1 MTIVG
6 SVELPVVPVAGAFT
20 AELIKLTTS
29 GAGKAGAAAGVEFT
43 KQFSVTLA
51 RSGFGQIFDGLD
63 VQAAKSGIASGKSF
77 SSAFAEAVSVGT
89 GTVGQLSLFDAAEA
103 GGAGATAG
111 KSFASGF
118 DEAIRVNGQSAAVLG
133 GDAKTVSA
141 SAAAGTTSGRAY
153 SRAQK
158 AAVEESNVSQTI
170 TNSFRAA
177 EVGSAGSGRRA
188 ALGFVSN
195 FKSGLLPLAAIIAAA
210 FAVKADTTFSADL
223 TRIQTQAGAT
233 AQQVAEVRKET
244 LALAPTV
251 GIGPD
256 KLADGFYHLYS
267 AGFQGAQALDI
278 ETAAAKEARIGN
290 ADLGTTVQALIGLE
304 AAHIKGITSA
314 GQAVTVL
321 NTIVGNG
328 DLKLQDLAKSLGT
341 GAVAASA
348 IFGLSI
354 QDLGGALDTLTD
366 NTVKPQEA
374 MTRLRMTIALI
385 GAPSGA
391 AVKSLG
397 DIGLGATTLGDDLRK
412 PQGLV
417 TALTD
422 FENHLKS
429 SGESATQQA
438 ATLAHI
444 FGGGRSSGAV
454 DILINEMDRL
464 KTKTDALY
472 AATAS
477 GSKVFDASWATTEAT
492 TKQKLASLG
501 AGFQVLA
508 IDVGHD
514 LQGPV
519 NGFLNLLHDGFAQA
533 PRLLAPLGSALEGT
547 GHDVGNLLHDLQPVG
562 GVLEA
567 AFGGAVY
574 GTVQAAAFL
583 LRDVV
588 NPAIR
593 GVDDTI
599 TFLGDHK
606 AILVGVAG
614 VIGTILVP
622 QLVAWSTALAV
633 DGAETLYLI
642 GLDLAGSIRK
652 ATTAVIGFVA
662 TNPEL
667 LAVGVV
673 IGGLA
678 AAVSLFDE
686 DTRKTTVDTQALG
699 TAITDAAKGI
709 KTGPSLKDTI
719 LQQLSDWKPT
729 SGNIDGITYLQKY
742 GVNVSTLA
750 GELADPK
757 TGDAFQ
763 MLSKYLDPSTFK
775 DFSKYGIIYAQTTLP
790 ELRKAAESTNPAVAT
805 LANYFLKLNAD
816 GTVSAKTVKDQIK
829 GFETLSGS
837 INELRTKAL
846 SLAAAQKVMDDSR
859 SKSAPLLR
867 EEATATQALGAAQ
880 QLLAQDNKDIAGLQ
894 KGYSDS
900 ITSYGKVIEDQ
911 FPIFEQYRTQL
922 NLNAQ
927 TLINNVQSEVTAI
940 ENEQT
945 NINTLVAA
953 GASPQVIQALYAK
966 GPEYVQAAAHGTK
979 AQLDALSG
987 LVKTRGNDISN
998 LAFSAGLASGDANIT
1013 GYVAALEQ
1021 KAQDLKIRQDIVF
1034 TKGFASIATELN
1046 VAAGDAGRNVSD
1058 KTAEGIL
1065 DGRLHVINALA
1076 SGLTKPQ
1083 QDTVR
1088 QLETLAADGGAGLAS
1103 QLANSIATH
1112 TPLVVTQAEALKI
1125 GTNQQV
1131 QAILKEWDITVK
1143 VDDQATAQLQALQGT
1158 IQGLNSA
1165 AVKAGLGITGFD
1177 LAKLGGVAAGGPI
1190 FGSGPKGVD
1199 TEPRMLAVGE
1209 HVLTD
1214 KDVDAMG
1221 GHAAVFGFRRALHG
1235 MANGGPVLKGI
1246 EALDIFNADAQVG
1259 KVAKAASLVQAIESG
1274 ASTGGASVQ
1283 AWAPDVVQVL
1293 SMLGLPLRL
1302 LPRVL
1307 AQINTESGGNASA
1320 INLTDS
1326 NAAKGDPSMGVLQ
1339 TIIETFRAWAGPFI
1353 GLGPFNGFAD
1363 IYAGVNY
1370 AAHRYAGDPN
1380 IGLGYGHGYDIGGA
1394 LLPGATL
1401 AVNKT
1406 GAVEPILTA
1415 AQWASIGKLVAA
1427 ISALTPASIEKL
1439 VTGAVAAA
1447 GAQISAAVKEGNG
1460 PLQQTLEAQ
1469 LKTAEGKLYVTGLT
1483 SAANPT
1489 LGNKEAVSTAANNV
1503 ATLTAQLTKLN
1514 TVNAGL
1520 VTSLNSFVSAQQ
1532 QYQQTL
1538 SGAITQGNAFSDV
1551 LTVSGSPADVQSV
1564 LSGKLTDVKTFA
1576 ANITALKRKGFSNAI
1591 IREVAADGITNG
1603 NLYAT
1608 ELLSSTAAQVSAID
1622 TEFGALG
1629 AAQTNTA
1636 NSITQLTEG
1645 NIPGISKASAGVY
1658 IQQAIF
1664 TTGADVSALVGKA
1677 EFTQRT
1683 FDSGGYL
1690 YPGQKVLAN
1699 NESGGRERVL
1709 TPSETSAYESGRGGV
1724 TIEKV
1729 EQHYNGVDLA
1739 TAHAQSNRDL
1749 ALALTAARVGG

>member
-51 RSGFGQIFDGLD
+51 KSGFGQIFDGLD

-210 FAVKADTTFSADL
+210 FAVKADTTLSADL

-397 DIGLGATTLGDDLRK
+397 EIGLGATTLGDDLRK
-412 PQGLV
+412 PQGIV

-422 FENHLKS
+422 LENHLKS

-547 GHDVGNLLHDLQPVG
+547 GHDVGNLLHDLQPIG

-593 GVDDTI
+593 GVDDVI
-599 TFLGDHK
+599 SFLGDHK
-606 AILVGVAG
+606 AVLAAVGTV
-614 VIGTILVP
+614 VGTVLVP
-622 QLVAWSTALAV
+622 AIATMTAELLLDAAAWSALALAGLVADV
-633 DGAETLYLI
+633 KN
-642 GLDLAGSIRK
+642 LAG
-652 ATTAVIGFVA
+652 AVIAFA
-662 TNPEL
+662 AANPL
-667 LAVGVV
+667 LLGAAVVL
-673 IGGLA
+673 GGLA
-678 AAVSLFDE
+678 AAITLADQ
-686 DTRKTTVDTQALG
+686 DTRTFTVDMQGLNS
-699 TAITDAAKGI
+699 AIGDLV
-709 KTGPSLKDTI
+709 KTGSDSSLANTI
-719 LQQLSDWKPT
+719 LDDLSKWKPT
-729 SGNIDGITYLQKY
+729 SGSTDAITFLHKY
-742 GVNVSTLA
+742 GVEASTVA
-750 GELADPK
+750 SDLADPNNAK
-757 TGDAFQ
+757 GAQTF
-763 MLSKYLDPSTFK
+763 LSTLNDLGNSLDPQKIVNSTLLWQNLK
-775 DFSKYGIIYAQTTLP
+775 GQLT
-790 ELRKAAESTNPAVAT
+790 STNPAIRDMAK
-805 LANYFLKLNAD
+805 LFLNLRND
-816 GTVSAKTVKDQIK
+816 PTVSGTTITDLAKH
-829 GFETLSGS
+829 FLTLESTIVGTTAATAAH
-837 INELRTKAL
+837 NKAVQQLNRDLNPTTLRNQAEATKAL
-846 SLAAAQKVMDDSR
+846 GD
-859 SKSAPLLR
+859 
-867 EEATATQALGAAQ
+867 AQ
-880 QLLAQDNKDIAGLQ
+880 QLLAADDKAIADGQ
-894 KGYSDS
+894 KNYTTA
-900 ITSYGKVIEDQ
+900 ITNYGTVIENQ

-927 TLINNVQSEVTAI
+927 ALIDNVQSEVTAI
-940 ENEQT
+940 EQEQG

-953 GASPQVIQALYAK
+953 GASPQVIAALYAK
-966 GPEYVQAAAHGTK
+966 GPEYVSAAAHGTK

-987 LVKTRGNDISN
+987 IVKTRGNDISN
-998 LAFSAGLASGDANIT
+998 LAFSAGVASGDANIT

-1021 KAQDLKIRQDIVF
+1021 KAADLKLKQQLVF
-1034 TKGFASIATELN
+1034 THSFDDIAGELHT
-1046 VAAGDAGRNVSD
+1046 AAGDVGRNVPD
-1058 KTAEGIL
+1058 NVAQGIL
-1065 DGRLHVINALA
+1065 AGRLHVINALS

-1088 QLETLAADGGAGLAS
+1088 QLETLAAAGGAGLAS
-1103 QLANSIATH
+1103 QLADSIANH
-1112 TPLVVTQAEALKI
+1112 TPLVVTQAEALKLK
-1125 GTNQQV
+1125 TNAQV

-1143 VDDQATAQLQALQGT
+1143 VDDQATAQIQALQGT
-1158 IQGLNSA
+1158 ITGLNNT
-1165 AVKAGLGITGFD
+1165 AVKAGLGISGFD
-1177 LAKLGGVAAGGPI
+1177 LSKLGGLAAGGPVN
-1190 FGSGPKGVD
+1190 GNGPKGVD
-1199 TEPRMLAVGE
+1199 SQIRMLAVGE
-1209 HVLTD
+1209 HVFTD
-1214 KDVDAMG
+1214 EDVDAMG
-1221 GHAAVFGFRRALHG
+1221 GHGNVMAFRRSLHG
-1235 MANGGPVLKGI
+1235 MAAGGPVLKGVN
-1246 EALDIFNADAQVG
+1246 ALDILNADAQVS
-1259 KVAKAASLVQAIESG
+1259 KVVQASSIVQAIASG

-1293 SMLGLPLRL
+1293 GLLGLPLRL

-1439 VTGAVAAA
+1439 VTSGVTAA

-1564 LSGKLTDVKTFA
+1564 LSGKLADVKTFA

-1608 ELLSSTAAQVSAID
+1608 ELLSSTAAQVSSID
-1622 TEFGALG
+1622 TDFGALG

-1645 NIPGISKASAGVY
+1645 TIPGISKASAGVY